1 MKNAISIETEK
12 EYHKMIVEIHEI
24 MKKGETHLTASE
36 VEQLKKMALLV
47 EKYEDDVLK
56 LKPAKQSKST

>member
-1 MKNAISIETEK
+1 MS
-12 EYHKMIVEIHEI
+12 V
-24 MKKGETHLTASE
+24 KKGETHLTASE